1 MVNGREA
8 TIHCGN
14 EHFNVALQYVPYFVH
29 DILVG
34 ARLGEGVKLSFPT
47 KEDRNYV
54 INRFNNSSIWST
66 IRVCKQLN
74 SNKTY
79 SYHIVGD
86 RKSLITIKCIDDN
99 ILIITR
105 ESIKK
110 TINSMDKEC
119 IIVNIITNDT
129 MGLNGYKTYQKR
141 KEHII
146 EKYLQVQTEG

>member
-1 MVNGREA
+1 MVKGREA
-8 TIHCGN
+8 TIHCEN

-34 ARLGEGVKLSFPT
+34 ARLGEKIKLSFST
-47 KEDRNYV
+47 TEDRNYV
-54 INRFNNSSIWST
+54 INRFNNSSVWST

-74 SNKTY
+74 SNRAY

-86 RKSLITIKCIDDN
+86 RKSLITIKCLSDN
-99 ILIITR
+99 AIIITR
-105 ESIKK
+105 ESMKK

-119 IIVNIITNDT
+119 IIINILTNDT
-129 MGLNGYKTYQKR
+129 MGLNEYKTYQKR

-146 EKYLQVQTEG
+146 EKYLQDQTEG